1 MVVEL
6 NRIRTPIVETIYYDK
21 KSLDQLRKD
30 YQKNKYKK
38 LILDYPTVYIVTDES
53 KKKYNVYVGET
64 SDIYHLTI
72 QHMNQDPL
80 KREDWKAFT
89 ESKSSE
95 MLVIGHEFF
104 NKSLTL
110 DIENRLMLY
119 LSSVDNVN
127 HLYNRRSNQQNEY
140 YTSEYFEEI
149 FTKVWK
155 ELHRKNSNLFPVEK
169 VIKDSAVFKA
179 SPFHKLTQEQ
189 IDAKEK
195 IKTKIFEVLDTG
207 LDGKLIFVTGAA
219 GSGKTVLL
227 SSLFYELFQGVS
239 DEDGQ
244 IQLEDLDN
252 YLLVNHDQQLTVYQ
266 QIATKLNLINKQNE
280 DRVSKPMRTIND
292 DKIENNLQTNVSESF
307 TNLAFL
313 SSG

>member
-1 MVVEL
+1 
-6 NRIRTPIVETIYYDK
+6 
-21 KSLDQLRKD
+21 
-30 YQKNKYKK
+30 
-38 LILDYPTVYIVTDES
+38 
-53 KKKYNVYVGET
+53 
-64 SDIYHLTI
+64 
-72 QHMNQDPL
+72 
-80 KREDWKAFT
+80 
-89 ESKSSE
+89 
-95 MLVIGHEFF
+95 
-104 NKSLTL
+104 
-110 DIENRLMLY
+110 
-119 LSSVDNVN
+119 
-127 HLYNRRSNQQNEY
+127 
-140 YTSEYFEEI
+140 FEEI

-244 IQLEDLDN
+244 IKLEDLDN
-252 YLLVNHDQQLTVYQ
+252 YVLVNHDQQLTVYQ

-280 DRVSKPMRTIND
+280 DRVSKPMRIIND
-292 DKIENNLQTNVSESF
+292 DKIENNLQTNVSETF